1 MQRVNP
7 KEDHLLGNP
16 QAPIT
21 LVEYGSY
28 FSHSCHVAHE
38 VIANL
43 RDRFGD
49 QMRYV
54 YRHLP
59 LPGNDQAKKAAIL
72 AEYAAE
78 TSNNFWEV
86 HDALMKRQ
94 ALSEQDFKDIAGAF
108 NLPMPD
114 TLDNSKLVKAKRS
127 VENDIQSARE
137 DGALLAPTF
146 YINDRKYEGT
156 WDESSLAEAMVG
168 SLGYRIHTAAL
179 DFVRWAPS
187 AGIALF
193 VMVIL
198 ALVLANSSSGPRFTA
213 LWETLFGFRAGE
225 ISFDLPLIKWIN
237 DGFLSIFFLVVGLE
251 IKREFTVGRLSSRR
265 AAGLPIAASIGGM
278 LIPTIIYLAI
288 APAGPLSSGWGT
300 TILQTQPLQ

>member
-1 MQRVNP
+1 MQKKIICLVI
-7 KEDHLLGNP
+7 P

-28 FSHSCHVAHE
+28 FSNSCHVAHE

-49 QMRYV
+49 EMRYV

-59 LPGNDQAKKAAIL
+59 LPGNEQAKKAAIL

-94 ALSEQDFKDIAGAF
+94 GLNEQDVKDIARSF

-114 TLDNSKLVKAKRS
+114 TLDDSKLVKAKQS
-127 VENDIQSARE
+127 VENDIQGAAES
-137 DGALLAPTF
+137 GALLAPTF

-198 ALVLANSSSGPRFTA
+198 ALVLGQF
-213 LWETLFGFRAGE
+213 
-225 ISFDLPLIKWIN
+225 
-237 DGFLSIFFLVVGLE
+237 SI
-251 IKREFTVGRLSSRR
+251 R
-265 AAGLPIAASIGGM
+265 AAVHRIVGKVIRL
-278 LIPTIIYLAI
+278 
-288 APAGPLSSGWGT
+288 
-300 TILQTQPLQ
+300 